1 MRWPSAKHGFLVG
14 CLLGCGSDRPVEEP
28 VVTSNEPR
36 MLQVCNH
43 FCDGHRPA
51 TITPDFTSC
60 EGVRYWCTC
69 GDMTQK
75 EVR

>member
-1 MRWPSAKHGFLVG
+1 MRWPPAKHGFLLGV
-14 CLLGCGSDRPVEEP
+14 LLSCGSVERSADE
-28 VVTSNEPR
+28 VTSNEPR

-43 FCDGHRPA
+43 FCEEHRPA

-60 EGVRYWCTC
+60 EGTRYWCTC